1 MCGLYWSIYHAI
13 EKVRSDMSVVHYF
26 ATLNSNLPKGK
37 QFLKQNAQLQ
47 NQCSLFWGCG
57 GFGTS
62 WDLWRYLSI
71 VAAVWQI
78 ENPIFE
84 CVTSH
89 VLGLGG
95 ELHRS
100 LRNCPPLINTA
111 GSVVS
116 DNVEDPGDV
125 GGKNPGK
132 MLLSWDIGG
141 LVEGVLG
148 GLGMSTD
155 KAELSRKG

>member
-1 MCGLYWSIYHAI
+1 M
-13 EKVRSDMSVVHYF
+13 
-26 ATLNSNLPKGK
+26 
-37 QFLKQNAQLQ
+37 
-47 NQCSLFWGCG
+47 
-57 GFGTS
+57 
-62 WDLWRYLSI
+62 
-71 VAAVWQI
+71 
-78 ENPIFE
+78 
-84 CVTSH
+84 TSH

-116 DNVEDPGDV
+116 DNVEDQQGNV

-132 MLLSWDIGG
+132 CCCREILVEV
-141 LVEGVLG
+141 VEGVLA

-155 KAELSRKG
+155 KAEWSRKG